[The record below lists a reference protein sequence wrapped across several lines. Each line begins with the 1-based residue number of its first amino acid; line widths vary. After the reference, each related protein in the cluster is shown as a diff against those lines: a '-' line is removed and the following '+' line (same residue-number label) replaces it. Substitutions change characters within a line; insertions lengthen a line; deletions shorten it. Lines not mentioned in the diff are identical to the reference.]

1 MKKEALFMTFLRP
14 KLVVITTLI
23 CCLSTIIS
31 CKKQSQEKTKT
42 TSTVI
47 VTEEAKKAADS
58 LFEAG
63 RQLYYKRDYNASV
76 HTFLKADSLYQLQE
90 NIARSLKSRINIAT
104 ALQATYIEN
113 DSIDRFLKAGIP
125 LVEKLDKNA
134 LEAAEYYN
142 KLQEVSYAAGNY
154 AAAKS
159 YTSKAIQRLQQ
170 MTKKDGQARVIAYSH
185 ALHSLTIIEQ
195 ELFNYEAAESFAKTA
210 VDYAKANKY
219 KVFSAEMEL
228 FVTYVL
234 SEKFEEAQTQLKHIE
249 SEGLVDEKDIFTT
262 FDFYRA
268 KIEFYIKTKEYK
280 AAFKAVNDLQKII
293 DDSGYKE
300 HFSQWFL
307 IQIKSD
313 IFLEIGMNQKV
324 ISFIENLQ
332 IKPSYE
338 SATIGYRSGDFL
350 RLAKAHYNLSAFEP
364 NHDEQWQ
371 ENIQKALNL
380 HVSEA
385 SQTDDFFKEV
395 SFKNARF
402 KDFLYT
408 HLLFKAKTSFAV
420 YQKTNDEKYL
430 KIALHTFK
438 EAHANLKTL
447 GARSNEDEFIKPAE
461 FDQFYNDLLL
471 AFHQKWIENND
482 SKLFFEALT
491 ISDESKNVF
500 ILNELKRT
508 SEKKL
513 FDNIPIEIRKKEASL
528 QAQIDATAFTKE
540 NENILK
546 EFNALKA
553 EIKENYPKYYAL
565 KYTDEVA
572 IEEVVSTQ
580 LKEYNCISYT
590 VTNDYIFIFNYN
602 AGNLKFDKIMLDETF
617 QTTLSEYSEFVSYH
631 TNDSYKKHSN
641 TIYNA
646 ILKKYIDTEK
656 TTVLLL
662 DGILNT
668 FPFDLFR
675 KNANYKK
682 PFVRLN
688 NLRQN
693 IYNSH
698 KNAAKTIVFAPFFDK
713 TEGTRYEDRLPSSYK
728 EATTIESLTNAT
740 MKTGK
745 LALKQTFIETSNA
758 YDIIHLTTHSE
769 VDFELPL
776 QSKIHFYA
784 EENQPPSNYILKA
797 KSLYDMSFSADLVT
811 LSSCES
817 GGGTN
822 KSGKGLQS
830 IANAFHY
837 AGAKSTVM
845 SLWKV
850 PDKTTATIMGLF
862 YKNLKTGVD
871 KATALQRA
879 KDMYIA
885 QTDDENFR
893 HPYYWAGFVISGD
906 ISPIVFPETSNSYY
920 YYIFAIILVL
930 FVFWMLYKRR
940 KMTKLS

>member
-1 MKKEALFMTFLRP
+1 MTFLRS

-23 CCLSTIIS
+23 CCFSAVIS
-31 CKKQSQEKTKT
+31 CEKQSQEKTTVTPKVIPTEKAIKT
-42 TSTVI
+42 
-47 VTEEAKKAADS
+47 ADS

-63 RQLYYKRDYNASV
+63 RQLYYKREFNASV
-76 HTFLKADSLYQLQE
+76 HTFLKADSLFIQQE

-125 LVEKLDKNA
+125 LIEQLDKEA
-134 LEAAEYYN
+134 LEVVEYYN
-142 KLQEVSYAAGNY
+142 KLEEVNYAAGNY
-154 AAAKS
+154 AVSKS
-159 YTSKAIQRLQQ
+159 YIVKSIQRLQQ
-170 MTKKDGQARVIAYSH
+170 MTKKDGQARIVAYSYALH
-185 ALHSLTIIEQ
+185 ALTVVEQ
-195 ELFNYEAAESFAKTA
+195 ELFNYRAAESFAKSA
-210 VDYAKANKY
+210 VDYSKKNKFN
-219 KVFSAEMEL
+219 VFSAEMEL
-228 FVTYVL
+228 FNTYVL
-234 SEKFEEAQTQLKHIE
+234 SDQYTEANKQLKHIE
-249 SEGLVDEKDIFTT
+249 SKGLVDEKDIFNT
-262 FDFYRA
+262 FDFYRS
-268 KIEFYIKTKEYK
+268 KIQFYTKIKEYK
-280 AAFKAVNDLQKII
+280 GAFKAVNDLQKII
-293 DDSGYKE
+293 DNSGYKE

-307 IQIKSD
+307 TQIKSD

-324 ISFIENLQ
+324 ISFIESLQ
-332 IKPSYE
+332 IEPTYE
-338 SATIGYRSGDFL
+338 NATIGYRSGDFL

-364 NHDEQWQ
+364 NHETQWQ
-371 ENIQKALNL
+371 ENIQKAINL
-380 HVSEA
+380 HVPEA

-395 SFKNARF
+395 SYQNARF

-420 YQKTNDEKYL
+420 YQKINDERYL

-447 GARSNEDEFIKPAE
+447 GARSNEDEFIKAKE

-471 AFHQKWIENND
+471 AFHQKWIKNND

-513 FDNIPIEIRKKEASL
+513 FDNIPIEIRKKEAYL
-528 QAQIDATAFTKE
+528 QEQLEATEFTKE
-540 NENILK
+540 SGNIQE
-546 EFNALKA
+546 EFNRFKA
-553 EIKENYPKYYAL
+553 EIREKHPKYYAL
-565 KYTDEVA
+565 KYTEETP
-572 IEEVVSTQ
+572 IEKVISTQ
-580 LKEYNCISYT
+580 LKDYNSISYT

-602 AGNLKFDKIMLDETF
+602 AGNLKFDKIVLNETLK
-617 QTTLSEYSEFVSYH
+617 TTLKIYSESVANRF
-631 TNDSYKKHSN
+631 NDSYKEQSETVFN
-641 TIYNA
+641 R
-646 ILKKYIDTEK
+646 ILKKYIDPEK

-675 KNANYKK
+675 ESIDYKK

-698 KNAAKTIVFAPFFDK
+698 KNTAKTIVFAPLFDNTK
-713 TEGTRYEDRLPSSYK
+713 GTRYEDILPSSYQ
-728 EATTIESLTNAT
+728 EATTIEDLTNAV

-745 LALKQTFIETSNA
+745 LALKQTFIETSSE
-758 YDIIHLTTHSE
+758 YDIIHLSTHSE
-769 VDFELPL
+769 ANAKLPM
-776 QSKIHFYA
+776 QSQIHFYP
-784 EENQPPSNYILKA
+784 EDNQPPSNYILKV

-817 GGGTN
+817 GVGTN
-822 KSGKGLQS
+822 ESGKGVQS

-850 PDKTTATIMGLF
+850 SDRTTATIMGLF
-862 YKNLKTGVD
+862 YKNLKTGLD

-879 KDMYIA
+879 KKMYIA
-885 QTDDENFR
+885 QTDDENFK

-906 ISPIVFPETSNSYY
+906 ISPIVFPKTSNTYY
-920 YYIFAIILVL
+920 YYAFTIILV
-930 FVFWMLYKRR
+930 FFIFWMLYKRR
-940 KMTKLS
+940 KMIKLS

>member
-1 MKKEALFMTFLRP
+1 MGKEAFFMTFLRS
-14 KLVVITTLI
+14 KLLIVITTLI
-23 CCLSTIIS
+23 CCFGTVIS
-31 CKKQSQEKTKT
+31 YKKQSQEITK
-42 TSTVI
+42 VI
-47 VTEEAKKAADS
+47 VTEEAKKTADS

-63 RQLYYKRDYNASV
+63 RQFYYKREFDASV
-76 HTFLKADSLYQLQE
+76 HTFLKADSLYQQQA
-90 NIARSLKSRINIAT
+90 NIKRSLKSRINIAT

-113 DSIDRFLKAGIP
+113 DSIERFLKAGIP
-125 LVEKLDKNA
+125 LIERISKET
-134 LEAAEYYN
+134 LEIAEYYN
-142 KLQEVSYAAGNY
+142 KLQGVSYAAGNY

-159 YTSKAIQRLQQ
+159 FAEKAFMHLVKIENQH
-170 MTKKDGQARVIAYSH
+170 TEAYKAAYSH
-185 ALHSLTIIEQ
+185 TLHALTINEQ
-195 ELFNYEAAESFAKTA
+195 ELFNYKAAEESAKLA
-210 VDYAKANKY
+210 VGYARRNNY
-219 KVFSAEMEL
+219 NVFNAEMEL
-228 FVTYVL
+228 FTTYVL
-234 SEKFEEAQTQLKHIE
+234 ADYNTKARDQLDHIE
-249 SEGLVDEKDIFTT
+249 SEDLVDEKDIFTT

-268 KIEFYIKTKEYK
+268 KIEFYTKTKDYK
-280 AAFKAVNDLQKII
+280 VAFKAVNDLQKII
-293 DDSGYKE
+293 DESGYKE
-300 HFSQWFL
+300 HFSQWYFT
-307 IQIKSD
+307 QIKSD
-313 IFLEIGMNQKV
+313 LFLEIGMNQKV

-332 IKPSYE
+332 IEPTYE
-338 SATIGYRSGDFL
+338 NATVGYRSGDFL

-385 SQTDDFFKEV
+385 SRTNDFFKEV

-408 HLLFKAKTSFAV
+408 RLLFKAKTSFAV

-447 GARSNEDEFIKPAE
+447 GARSDEDEFIKPAE
-461 FDQFYNDLLL
+461 FNQFYNDLLL
-471 AFHQKWIENND
+471 AFHQKWTETKD
-482 SKLFFEALT
+482 KKLFFEALT

-513 FDNIPIEIRKKEASL
+513 FDNIPIEIRKKEAYL
-528 QAQIDATAFTKE
+528 QAQIDATIFTKE
-540 NENILK
+540 NENIQK

-553 EIKENYPKYYAL
+553 EIREKHPKYYAL

-572 IEEVVSTQ
+572 IEEVVSSQ
-580 LKEYNCISYT
+580 LKGYNCISYT

-602 AGNLKFDKIMLDETF
+602 AGNVQFDKILLD
-617 QTTLSEYSEFVSYH
+617 QTLRNTLTMYLGFVSL
-631 TNDSYKKHSN
+631 NVGDSYKE
-641 TIYNA
+641 YNNA
-646 ILKKYIDTEK
+646 LYKVILEKYIDSEK
-656 TTVLLL
+656 PTVLLL
-662 DGILNT
+662 DGALNLI
-668 FPFDLFR
+668 PFDVFR
-675 KNANYKK
+675 ECVAYKK

-693 IYNSH
+693 IYNPQ
-698 KNAAKTIVFAPFFDK
+698 KKVAKTIVFAPLFVK
-713 TEGTRYEDRLPSSYK
+713 NEESKHAIPLPSSYE
-728 EATTIESLTNAT
+728 EATTIENLTSAT
-740 MKTGK
+740 MKTGE
-745 LALKQTFIETSNA
+745 LALKQTFIETSHT

-776 QSKIHFYA
+776 QSKIIFYA
-784 EENQPPSNYILKA
+784 EGNQSPSDYILKA
-797 KSLYDMSFSADLVT
+797 KSLYDMSFPADLVT

-822 KSGKGLQS
+822 ENGKGLQS
-830 IANAFHY
+830 IANAFNY

-845 SLWKV
+845 SLWKIS
-850 PDKTTATIMGLF
+850 DKTTAIIMGLF
-862 YKNLKTGVD
+862 YKNLKTGMD

-879 KDMYIA
+879 KEMYIA

-906 ISPIVFPETSNSYY
+906 ISPIVFPETSNMYY

-930 FVFWMLYKRR
+930 FVFWILYKRR
-940 KMTKLS
+940 KMTKLP